1 MNNKGMSLVEEIV
14 ALAIISLAS
23 LIMLVGFSTA
33 ANVFADS
40 TKYKNITNEQYQV
53 LLNKN
58 YNSENV
64 ILSENM
70 TNATIKVGANTF
82 TVEGKQRK
90 ATSNKEMLSAFE
102 FETYNDVTE
111 NQGNTDK
118 TLSNI
123 DNYIKEV
130 AGLKNEGDFLTWLKD
145 KKGINVP
152 PEEAYG
158 NSDTKN
164 SNFYQHYYYYAQG
177 KSYLQLDQN
186 IIDECNRIF
195 DSVHQNATDENEKSM
210 RIGDKKLYIK
220 PVFCDGLWQIDGED
234 KTNGYFLIASESP
247 ELILTDKDTPLNT
260 KLIYARGKWYYKIFG
275 LSLNDYQNAFVDVSK
290 FSEKNSGATVDNLY
304 NGSINNIYLEDQTN
318 WAVIQ

>member
-70 TNATIKVGANTF
+70 ANATIKVGANTF

-102 FETYNDVTE
+102 FETNNDVTE

-130 AGLKNEGDFLTWLKD
+130 AGFNKEDDFLKWIASKNEG
-145 KKGINVP
+145 NEP
-152 PEEAYG
+152 PKYG
-158 NSDTKN
+158 NSATKK
-164 SNFYQHYYYYAQG
+164 SNFYQHYYYYAHGQ
-177 KSYLQLDQN
+177 SYLQLDQN

-220 PVFCDGLWQIDGED
+220 PVFCDGLWGINGED

-247 ELILTDKDTPLNT
+247 ELILTDKKDTILNT

-275 LSLNDYQNAFVDVSK
+275 FGLNDSRKPFVDVAE
-290 FSEKNSGATVDNLY
+290 FSNNNSNETVDDLY
-304 NGSINNIYLEDQTN
+304 NGSKGIDLDDQTN

>member
-53 LLNKN
+53 LLNKD

-70 TNATIKVGANTF
+70 ANATIKVGANTF

-102 FETYNDVTE
+102 FEINNDVTE

-145 KKGINVP
+145 KKGIIVP

-158 NSDTKN
+158 NSDTNN
-164 SNFYQHYYYYAQG
+164 SNFYQHYYYYAHG
-177 KSYLQLDQN
+177 KSYLQLEQN

-220 PVFCDGLWQIDGED
+220 PVFCDGLWGINGED

-247 ELILTDKDTPLNT
+247 ELILTDKKDTQLNT

-275 LSLNDYQNAFVDVSK
+275 LDENYQNAFVDVAE
-290 FSEKNSGATVDNLY
+290 FSNNNSNETVDDLY
-304 NGSINNIYLEDQTN
+304 NGSKGIDLNDQTN